1 MRINLKTMKLRVSAP
16 KVRYS
21 LATLRAKAHKLGIVL
36 DVEDC
41 KPRGYWLLDTEGN
54 GIWPDDNF
62 CADLSEL
69 AEKLDRVAEE
79 KTL

>member
-1 MRINLKTMKLRVSAP
+1 MRINFKTMKLSAKAKSAP
-16 KVRYS
+16 KARYS
-21 LATLRAKAHKLGIVL
+21 LAALRAKAHKLGIVL

-62 CADLSEL
+62 CATLGEV
-69 AEKLDRVAEE
+69 AEKLDRF
-79 KTL
+79 